1 MRCHSGD
8 SGNAPESFL
17 IAGCLRVKN
26 IPSTIAAR
34 FEENDQEILEMAHG
48 DRSRP
53 NQSPNAFAFAEASAH
68 LRTANKADALPR
80 LRKESFYFRDELP
93 SLRKEI
99 KARRRRRDGS
109 YHHRAIDRLSSI
121 FDHRLGEICF
131 ALGRANRLTGCVA
144 AI

>member
-1 MRCHSGD
+1 
-8 SGNAPESFL
+8 L

-34 FEENDQEILEMAHG
+34 FEKNDQEILEMAHG

-53 NQSPNAFAFAEASAH
+53 NQSPNAFASAEASAH
-68 LRTANKADALPR
+68 LRTASKADALPR
-80 LRKESFYFRDELP
+80 LRERSFYFRDELP

-99 KARRRRRDGS
+99 KAKRRRRDGS
-109 YHHRAIDRLSSI
+109 YHHRVIDRLPSI

-131 ALGRANRLTGCVA
+131 ALGRANRRTGCVA